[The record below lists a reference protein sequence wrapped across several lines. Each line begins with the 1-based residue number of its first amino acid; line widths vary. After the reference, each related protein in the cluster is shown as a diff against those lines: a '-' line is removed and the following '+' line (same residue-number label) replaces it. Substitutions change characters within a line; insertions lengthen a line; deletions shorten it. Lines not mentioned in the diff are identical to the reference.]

1 VSQRTKDRVEMKSQV
16 LRRQEQVKH
25 GRQRQDLGV
34 RNLKGAGWS
43 GSRCVCKAIHQE
55 AETPHFLYR

>member
-1 VSQRTKDRVEMKSQV
+1 MSQRTKERVEMKSQV
-16 LRRQEQVKH
+16 LRRQEPIKN

-43 GSRCVCKAIHQE
+43 GSRCVCNANHQE
-55 AETPHFLYR
+55 AELPHLLYK